1 MKLNQCLSLQI
12 SRKEHCNTY
21 CACNSNCTLY
31 IWHISF
37 CQWYVMDIWYWR
49 LKSVQ
54 RKRINCGV
62 CSVVINVICVKGFD
76 LFNIDAISRNPPS
89 TPNLNKCFT
98 KLIDDDG
105 WWLLVIDT
113 IYLDLCTHPFYVNVS
128 DVRVRVGQG
137 SGWSSDNNF
146 RNRIQESSSRSYT
159 VRGPSQ

>member
-1 MKLNQCLSLQI
+1 MVC
-12 SRKEHCNTY
+12 
-21 CACNSNCTLY
+21 
-31 IWHISF
+31 
-37 CQWYVMDIWYWR
+37 DGYWR

-105 WWLLVIDT
+105 
-113 IYLDLCTHPFYVNVS
+113 
-128 DVRVRVGQG
+128 
-137 SGWSSDNNF
+137 
-146 RNRIQESSSRSYT
+146 
-159 VRGPSQ
+159 

>member
-1 MKLNQCLSLQI
+1 MKLNQCLSQQI

-21 CACNSNCTLY
+21 CACNCTLY

-105 WWLLVIDT
+105 WFIGNKRKN
-113 IYLDLCTHPFYVNVS
+113 IQMIPFILIS
-128 DVRVRVGQG
+128 AHILFMSMFQMSG
-137 SGWSSDNNF
+137 SGSGRGQDDPLTITSGTGS
-146 RNRIQESSSRSYT
+146 RNHPL
-159 VRGPSQ
+159 GPTQ